1 MDTKVEEM
9 CKVIQ
14 ALGGDVCVESLPKLN
29 AEDFADT
36 GISPVVKKEDT
47 ADFDPRI

>member
-14 ALGGDVCVESLPKLN
+14 SLGGDVCTESLPKLN
-29 AEDFADT
+29 AEDFAQT
-36 GISPVVKKEDT
+36 GISPILKKAAAE
-47 ADFDPRI
+47 AFDPHI